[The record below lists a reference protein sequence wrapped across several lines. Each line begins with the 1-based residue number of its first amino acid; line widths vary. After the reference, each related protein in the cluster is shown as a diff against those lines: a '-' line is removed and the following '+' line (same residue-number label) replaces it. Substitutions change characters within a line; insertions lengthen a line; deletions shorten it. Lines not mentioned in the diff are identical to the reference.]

1 MERPDAIIFDL
12 DGVLV
17 DSEPMSLAA
26 LAEQMQAVGIAE
38 ASYEDV
44 RALYLGVSLPTV
56 KKDVAAYLG
65 APCPTDFEASYL
77 RRLYAAY
84 DGGLQRIDAMV
95 DVLDRFQAD
104 GFATCIASG
113 GSLSRIRKTLAFTRL
128 SKRFGNRIYSGED
141 VARGKPAPDLV
152 LHAAMSI
159 GATPSRCL
167 VIEDSP
173 HGVEGARAAGMRA
186 VGFTGGS
193 HLDPIRERHAQT
205 LRDAG
210 AEAVF
215 QHAVD
220 VQSLVLGA
228 AAA

>member
-17 DSEPMSLAA
+17 DSEPMSLAS
-26 LAEQMQAVGIAE
+26 LAAEMRAVGVAD
-38 ASYEDV
+38 ATSDHV
-44 RALYLGVSLPTV
+44 RAQYLGVSLPTV
-56 KKDVAAYLG
+56 KKDVAEYLG
-65 APCPTDFEASYL
+65 APCPDDFEENYL
-77 RRLYAAY
+77 NRLYAAY
-84 DGGLQRIDAMV
+84 DGGLRRIDEMV
-95 DVLDRFQAD
+95 AALDRFQAE
-104 GFATCIASG
+104 GIATCIASG
-113 GSLSRIRKTLAFTRL
+113 GSLPRIRRTLAFARL
-128 SKRFGNRIYSGED
+128 TERFGDRIFSGED

-159 GATPSRCL
+159 GVAPSRCL

-193 HLDPIRERHAQT
+193 HLETIREQQAQT
-205 LRDAG
+205 LRNAG

-215 QHAVD
+215 RDAAD
-220 VQSLVLGA
+220 VQSLVLA
-228 AAA
+228 AAAA